1 MTFFLHESIQPN
13 GHYDLF
19 DHGAGRDACEMGTR
33 REEFP
38 LLRDKLRIPATAGNI
53 ERPRLTSLLARSFGQ
68 FPATLIS
75 GRAGTGK
82 TALAAGLARDA
93 ERACW
98 YTVEAADAE
107 WPVFSRYLSV
117 ALTDAGFADPDADR
131 PVYDPSLDGIAK
143 FLLRNFFAPNDPK
156 AGSSLIVVDD
166 IHHLFDVPWFA
177 EFFNLLLY
185 SLPAKTHLLLLC
197 RSKPPSPMWR
207 LRSKQMLNVL
217 DEKVIAFTPQE
228 TVALFA
234 SLGLSRATAEL
245 AYRASFGRVSKL
257 LQRAEYFSTIL
268 PPSTSAA
275 RT

>member
-19 DHGAGRDACEMGTR
+19 DHGVGRDACEMGAQR
-33 REEFP
+33 DEFP
-38 LLRDKLRIPATAGNI
+38 LLRDKLRIPPTAGRI
-53 ERPRLTSLLARSFGQ
+53 ERPRLTGLLARSFER

-82 TALAAGLARDA
+82 TTLAAGLAQGAD
-93 ERACW
+93 RACW
-98 YTVEAADAE
+98 YTVEAADTE

-117 ALTDAGFADPDADR
+117 ALTDAGFADQDAGR
-131 PVYDPSLDGIAK
+131 LVYDPSQDGIAR
-143 FLLRNFFAPNDPK
+143 FLLWNFFTTNEPDDA
-156 AGSSLIVVDD
+156 SSLIVLDD
-166 IHHLFDVPWFA
+166 IHHLFDAPWFE

-228 TVALFA
+228 TIALFA
-234 SLGLSRATAEL
+234 SVGLSRSTADL

-268 PPSTSAA
+268 PPSNPIA
-275 RT
+275 